1 VMIFSPVTTLEM
13 IRIEEF
19 ILSSKGYPGRPIE
32 DRAAIA
38 RAFVASKK
46 GLATTR

>member
-1 VMIFSPVTTLEM
+1 M

-38 RAFVASKK
+38 RAFVAEVNTQLIGMPPSAESICN
-46 GLATTR
+46 L